1 MMLSQQIDIPFGLP
15 FMPFHVKAMLY
26 KIFIAGCCLV
36 YEKVIYV
43 VYNVRLHIHGSGFTL
58 KLKRFGCVQDSLY
71 LLISL
76 NYSYNLD

>member
-15 FMPFHVKAMLY
+15 FMPFHVKVMLY

-43 VYNVRLHIHGSGFTL
+43 VYNVPAHIHGSGFTL
-58 KLKRFGCVQDSLY
+58 KLKRF
-71 LLISL
+71 
-76 NYSYNLD
+76 